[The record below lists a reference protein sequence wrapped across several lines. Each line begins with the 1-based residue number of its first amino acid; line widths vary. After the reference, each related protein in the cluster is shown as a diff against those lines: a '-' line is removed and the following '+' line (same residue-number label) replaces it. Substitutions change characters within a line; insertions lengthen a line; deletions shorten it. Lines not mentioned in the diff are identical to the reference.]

1 MKKIYVGGKEVPIK
15 ATGFTTI
22 LFKRFTGNDLMSVLA
37 DTSRAA
43 EKIND
48 VLSLF
53 YCMNVQAREENIG
66 DMFNV
71 VSDVTDYY
79 EFLNGLESKDL
90 YAEKTMTAIMQAW
103 IQSSQ
108 QSSEP
113 KNA

>member
-22 LFKRFTGNDLMSVLA
+22 LFKRFTGNDLMAMLT
-37 DTSRAA
+37 DKSREA

-53 YCMNVQAREENIG
+53 YCMNVQAREESIG
-66 DMFNV
+66 DMLNA

-79 EFLNGLESKDL
+79 EFLNGFESKDL
-90 YAEKTMTAIMQAW
+90 YAEKTMTAIVEAW
-103 IQSSQ
+103 IQSSK